1 MQVQADV
8 WLAQGLALE
17 VVEVRPKDVLGR
29 AGEDAAARFLTEL
42 GYVVLDRNWRCGLG
56 EIDIVASDGTSL
68 VVCEVKTRGG
78 SVYGSP
84 AEAVTYEKLARLR
97 LLAIEWVKAS
107 TGRWPRV
114 RIDVI
119 AVLRTGGK
127 LSCDHRIGVG

>member
-1 MQVQADV
+1 MPS
-8 WLAQGLALE
+8 GLALE
-17 VVEVRPKDVLGR
+17 VVDVRAKDVLGR
-29 AGEDAAARFLTEL
+29 AGEDAAARHLSEL
-42 GYVVLDRNWRCGLG
+42 GYVVLDRNWRCPLG

-78 SVYGSP
+78 RAHGSP

-107 TGRWPRV
+107 SGRWPRV

-119 AVLRTGGK
+119 AVVRSGGR
-127 LSCDHRIGVG
+127 LQCDHRVGVG